1 METVMSNKAV
11 AASTPESAYEL
22 FLAADA
28 GCMAPSRKKADF

>member
-1 METVMSNKAV
+1 METVMSNEAV

-22 FLAADA
+22 FLVVGA